1 MCRSLRCSCRY
12 GYSWLPPRHIHQ
24 YLHTME
30 NNYNFQVDSTRL
42 SLTQATESIDSKLVT
57 RVTLTGIGAIEID
70 TDVFAVNVSL
80 VTLVNV
86 CK

>member
-1 MCRSLRCSCRY
+1 
-12 GYSWLPPRHIHQ
+12 
-24 YLHTME
+24 ME